1 MIPILFDKKDTVF
14 TTNGIGRL
22 IDAISCVIVEERN
35 GIYELT
41 MQYPVEG
48 RYYESLAMSQIILAK
63 PNDIDNNQPFRIYK
77 ITKPLNKR
85 VTVYAE
91 HISYQLNSMP
101 VASFK
106 AANPASA
113 MAELK
118 KNIVVDNPFTFW
130 TDKESST
137 IYNLKEPKNARQVL
151 GGSEGSL
158 IDVYGGELEFDN
170 YNVKLHNSRGNDSGV
185 TIRYGKNLTELSQDE
200 TIESVV
206 TAIYPYW
213 IDSESGSIVTISE
226 KIVTSEYADFYPY
239 LRIEMVDFS
248 SEFEEIPTEADLRHK
263 ALIYIN
269 EHDIGLPRINLT
281 ISFEQLWQTEEY
293 KDKALI
299 ERVKLC
305 DYVTIKFEE
314 IGIDVKAKVIETE
327 YDVLREKYNKI
338 TLGNSKSNLSDTLI
352 SQKKEISMLPTVTQ
366 LQQSITNATNLI
378 TGNKGGYILQ
388 RCGEDGKPYE
398 FLIMDTDDASTA
410 TKVWRWN
417 LSGLGYSN
425 NGINGPFELAMTSDG
440 QIVANFITAGE
451 LSGTILK
458 GNSVQ
463 AEALSIEYKN
473 SVKEYTD
480 NGDEKVTE
488 KLTSQLKVLGDSITA
503 QIEQVSKEVGKEMP
517 IYSVTTIPTMDN
529 YPADT
534 FFRDIYYPY
543 EPDDERVLYP
553 GEWTWEFD
561 TDTYKLHLG
570 SIAYNET
577 TGDSYKFVYEN
588 NVFGWRKLEDNEL
601 SYILSSLTALNI
613 ETGKITLSVQETRK
627 DIEDNYYTKVEADS
641 KITQTADSITQQVTS
656 FKKTVESN
664 YYTKT
669 QADSK
674 ISQTATS
681 ISQTVAATYATK
693 ETTEKI
699 SGELELKVDKDKL
712 ISQIN
717 MSAGVINISG
727 ERSINISGNK
737 LSVSTDN
744 TQILSD
750 GTIKTNNGEFSGT
763 IKGSTIIGSTVR
775 TISNDSQ
782 IGFAGAAG
790 VFLEDGKLKFSGYTS
805 STSFITAEAYYD
817 TSAERTR
824 LPSHISPYVSIEN
837 DLTVNGT
844 INGGDVYGKAIYGTG
859 TGLSYTYG
867 SFTVGGSGY
876 NSNYKLWIAGGAYAA
891 GNLGCSG
898 TKNRIVDTLNHGKV
912 LLNAYEMAS
921 PMFGDI
927 GTGQLDFN
935 GECIIFIDDVFLET
949 TDTVSEYQV
958 FLQKYGQGDIWVD
971 EISKTYFSV
980 KGTVPDLKFAWE
992 IKAKQKDYATYRLEN
1007 EISNNFD
1014 SEMLESDYVEENNE
1028 MTDFENAA
1036 IYETID
1042 FEDTIM
1048 YEL

>member
-1 MIPILFDKKDTVF
+1 MALTVSDEIKALYKKT
-14 TTNGIGRL
+14 
-22 IDAISCVIVEERN
+22 
-35 GIYELT
+35 
-41 MQYPVEG
+41 
-48 RYYESLAMSQIILAK
+48 
-63 PNDIDNNQPFRIYK
+63 
-77 ITKPLNKR
+77 
-85 VTVYAE
+85 
-91 HISYQLNSMP
+91 
-101 VASFK
+101 
-106 AANPASA
+106 
-113 MAELK
+113 
-118 KNIVVDNPFTFW
+118 
-130 TDKESST
+130 
-137 IYNLKEPKNARQVL
+137 
-151 GGSEGSL
+151 
-158 IDVYGGELEFDN
+158 
-170 YNVKLHNSRGNDSGV
+170 NDSTV
-185 TIRYGKNLTELSQDE
+185 VKDYIITIGDE
-200 TIESVV
+200 VLNN
-206 TAIYPYW
+206 
-213 IDSESGSIVTISE
+213 E
-226 KIVTSEYADFYPY
+226 KIVFGSFKLQEE
-239 LRIEMVDFS
+239 LCS
-248 SEFEEIPTEADLRHK
+248 SEQLTFGECNAAQLQFQCAADIGDIK
-263 ALIYIN
+263 SKSMVVSQTIN
-269 EHDIGLPRINLT
+269 ENVIKLGVFNVDSCVLT
-281 ISFEQLWQTEEY
+281 ANKRYRDVIAYDNMYLFR
-293 KDKALI
+293 KDVSSWYNSLEFPI
-299 ERVKLC
+299 TVTDMLNSLC
-305 DYVTIKFEE
+305 DYIGVDYESAELINGEATLDKTIEPDELLGSTVLESIAEINGGFFRANMDGRLEFVIIDNDISDSLQVKSYRTLKIEDFTTKKYTRLNIRSEE
-314 IGIDVKAKVIETE
+314 GDIGASAGSGDNAYIIEDNFLLYGKSTDELKSIAEKLYNVIKDIYYTPYTAEQVGLPYIKPGNRIE
-327 YDVLREKYNKI
+327 YELVS
-338 TLGNSKSNLSDTLI
+338 G
-352 SQKKEISMLPTVTQ
+352 EIF
-366 LQQSITNATNLI
+366 
-378 TGNKGGYILQ
+378 TGLILQ
-388 RCGEDGKPYE
+388 R
-398 FLIMDTDDASTA
+398 T
-410 TKVWRWN
+410 
-417 LSGLGYSN
+417 
-425 NGINGPFELAMTSDG
+425 
-440 QIVANFITAGE
+440 
-451 LSGTILK
+451 LSGTQMLK
-458 GNSVQ
+458 
-463 AEALSIEYKN
+463 
-473 SVKEYTD
+473 
-480 NGDEKVTE
+480 
-488 KLTSQLKVLGDSITA
+488 DSITTTGTEETEAVYGLEKEIIKLKGKSNVLKRSIEETKLTITNLEEGLTNEIHQTASSLIA

-656 FKKTVESN
+656 FKETVESN

-693 ETTEKI
+693 ETTEEI
-699 SGELELKVDKDKL
+699 SGELELKVGINENDRIVSMLNASADEIKL
-712 ISQIN
+712 KSN
-717 MSAGVINISG
+717 RFSLESTGTNIS
-727 ERSINISGNK
+727 K
-737 LSVSTDN
+737 
-744 TQILSD
+744 D
-750 GTIKTNNGEFSGT
+750 GTIQTSKLNVTGGNISLDGSKNTSVYKNSRLSVNGSSSAYAEMYSGPSFAVSSVVVDTQYTMIHPGEIRVGVGENASYRDKFHVYTTEGDSFDHASNMFLDGDISATGTAEFSGT
-763 IKGSTIIGSTVR
+763 GQSYI
-775 TISNDSQ
+775 
-782 IGFAGAAG
+782 
-790 VFLEDGKLKFSGYTS
+790 SGY
-805 STSFITAEAYYD
+805 
-817 TSAERTR
+817 
-824 LPSHISPYVSIEN
+824 L
-837 DLTVNGT
+837 
-844 INGGDVYGKAIYGTG
+844 
-859 TGLSYTYG
+859 
-867 SFTVGGSGY
+867 TVGGSGY

-935 GECIIFIDDVFLET
+935 GKCIIFIDDVFLET

-1042 FEDTIM
+1042 FEGTAIYEAIDFEDTIM